1 MDPQDPAPTARQSRH
16 AVLLTFG
23 SSGDVNP
30 FLGLGVELLGR
41 GWDVTLVT
49 HVRYEAVTRQ
59 HGLGFAGVGSDADFN
74 AFISNPDA
82 WHPSKGAKLVFSAMA
97 DYARESYEVVRD
109 LVRPGTVVV
118 AGTLGVAGRVLHETH
133 DVPLVTMHLSPTVF
147 RSHLDPP
154 LLPGAPPMHR
164 VPEAI
169 RPWVMKHFWNGADR
183 YVLDKAL
190 AGLAVFRG
198 DLGLDPVSGYLGD
211 WLHSPMRTLAM
222 WPDWYAPAPADYPQ
236 QARLCGFPLYD
247 ERRTAEMPAEV
258 EAFLAAG
265 APPVVFTP
273 GSAMAHGKGF
283 FVSAAEACR
292 RLNVR
297 GLLVSGFEHHLPTS
311 LPPGVKAVPFAPFS
325 ELLPRCRAI
334 VHHGGIGTI
343 AQALAAG
350 LPQLV
355 MPMAHDQPDNARR
368 LRSLGV
374 AESLSPRRFTGRRVA
389 KKLSKLLTDGVTE
402 RCRELA
408 ARIERGA
415 GLRCACEEIEAMA
428 DRAGEAG
435 LPTPQAERVLR
446 WSGNA

>member
-1 MDPQDPAPTARQSRH
+1 MDLHDSASTVRPSRH

-30 FLGLGVELLGR
+30 FLGLGDELLGR

-49 HVRYEAVTRQ
+49 NARYEAIAR
-59 HGLGFAGVGSDADFN
+59 HHNLDFAGIGTDEDFDAFVK
-74 AFISNPDA
+74 NPDA
-82 WHPSKGAKLVFSAMA
+82 WHPSKGTRLVFGAMA
-97 DYARESYEVVRD
+97 DYARETYTVVRD
-109 LVRPGTVVV
+109 LLRPGTVIV

-154 LLPGAPPMHR
+154 LLPGVPPMHR

-183 YVLDKAL
+183 YVLDKSL
-190 AGLAVFRG
+190 AGLAAFRG
-198 DLGLDPVSGYLGD
+198 ELGLDPVTGYLGD

-222 WPDWYAPAPADYPQ
+222 WPDWFAPAPADYPEQ
-236 QARLCGFPLYD
+236 SRLCGFPLYD
-247 ERRTAEMPAEV
+247 ERKTAEMPAEV
-258 EAFLAAG
+258 EAFLTAG
-265 APPVVFTP
+265 APPIVFTP
-273 GSAMAHGKGF
+273 GSAMAHGDRF
-283 FVSAAEACR
+283 FTAAAEACR

-297 GLLVSGFEHHLPTS
+297 GLLVSRFEHHLPTS
-311 LPPGVKAVPFAPFS
+311 LPPGVKAVAFAPFA

-334 VHHGGIGTI
+334 VHHGGIGTLS
-343 AQALAAG
+343 QALAAG
-350 LPQLV
+350 VPQLI

-368 LRSLGV
+368 LRGHGV

-389 KKLSKLLTDGVTE
+389 RALSRLLTEGVAE

-408 ARIERGA
+408 KRIDRGA
-415 GLRCACEEIEAMA
+415 GLRCACDEIDEIAEKIAIVPSPEAT
-428 DRAGEAG
+428 G
-435 LPTPQAERVLR
+435 
-446 WSGNA
+446 